1 MHRFRCLF
9 NVSHHKPHGTM
20 TQLRILLFLA
30 TLLLLQVP
38 LPTTAQESKLSLSVE
53 HSGQDSV
60 GQRLAF
66 ALREAIRQSAGYRLV
81 PVSGSLFRIDLVT
94 LDPDRSSGNWTAAAI
109 TYSMRNDLPLDKTDP
124 QTWYPIYLSTKV
136 IISGSSRV
144 DEQAKSILAGLDQEV
159 EEYRKALQKK

>member
-1 MHRFRCLF
+1 M
-9 NVSHHKPHGTM
+9 
-20 TQLRILLFLA
+20 RILRSLVLLA
-30 TLLLLQVP
+30 VTVLLQFP
-38 LPTTAQESKLSLSVE
+38 PAASAQESKLSVSVE

-66 ALREAIRQSAGYRLV
+66 ALREVIRQSAGYRLV
-81 PVSGSLFRIDLVT
+81 PVSGSLLRIDLVT
-94 LDPDRSSGNWTAAAI
+94 VDPERTAAMSGTWTAAAI
-109 TYSMRNDLPLDKTDP
+109 TYSMRNDLPLDKSDP

-144 DEQAKSILAGLDQEV
+144 EEQAKLILAGLDQEV